1 MRETW
6 HQYGSHFKIS
16 KLSWRAIEQ
25 DYSLDKYEEEL
36 EKIARQERNYT
47 PYVVAICTGF
57 ACGGFCKLFGGDWIA
72 FLITAICTFVGFRT
86 RARCIE
92 FGINVYM
99 SIAISAF
106 LCTCLAYAFSF
117 SGLSSTPY
125 HPLLACTLYIVPGV
139 PLINFVDDMIDN
151 HLLVGITRAAN
162 TVMMVGGMAFGIAF
176 CLEAVGDE

>member
-1 MRETW
+1 M
-6 HQYGSHFKIS
+6 
-16 KLSWRAIEQ
+16 
-25 DYSLDKYEEEL
+25 
-36 EKIARQERNYT
+36 
-47 PYVVAICTGF
+47 
-57 ACGGFCKLFGGDWIA
+57 FGGDWIA

-106 LCTCLAYAFSF
+106 LCHLSGLCVFLF

-162 TVMMVGGMAFGIAF
+162 TVMMVGGMAFWYRF
-176 CLEAVGDE
+176 LP